1 MKTKMLLLIVALCV
15 CGSLGTSP
23 LVADRATDQR
33 TASELSSRS
42 STWVVSRVMDATV
55 KDLQGDKLGTIKDV
69 VLDPATGRA
78 KFAVIKLSGEVGP
91 RDAYAP
97 VPWALLKSSKTAT
110 GEEPKTFILNVDKDK
125 FASAQKFYLNEWPD
139 YNEATWGPQVYSY
152 YGLDYGAPGVERGG
166 TGTAVEMGTEND
178 HYYRH
183 DMGRYGP
190 TRSDG
195 TPIDNGTA
203 PDGKGTFVKGPRF

>member
-1 MKTKMLLLIVALCV
+1 MASQIGGAAVGVAV
-15 CGSLGTSP
+15 DPPLGDGGAAAQP
-23 LVADRATDQR
+23 PFGLGGVADLVQAQAPGQQHDHVGQLVA
-33 TASELSSRS
+33 
-42 STWVVSRVMDATV
+42 
-55 KDLQGDKLGTIKDV
+55 G
-69 VLDPATGRA
+69 
-78 KFAVIKLSGEVGP
+78 GEVGP